1 MLALMLACSA
11 EITGVEP
18 AVGSARGGD
27 QVLIQGDGLSQDSVI
42 TFGGVPAALTS
53 DDQGVW
59 ATTPPGIAGTVD
71 VLVEGGAGL
80 EDAFTYEPL
89 TLTFVQAAAHYLPDT
104 TGLIAGHTGDVDG
117 DGTVDVV
124 AVLES
129 GSVVIWRGSGTGA
142 FTADEPVL
150 GQVTAAAVADLD
162 GDGTDDV
169 LVCGD
174 RGELPR
180 VLGQVAELP
189 DQGTA
194 CASVTTGDL
203 DGDGL
208 PEVLLVEDRGD
219 HQLHVWWNESA
230 PGEILLTNASPGV
243 EPGVCGTLAGGETT
257 CELVDHG
264 GGYAAALLLTG
275 GATTMT
281 LGVPDPG
288 RVPNAVSWS
297 HAHEASDGQ
306 LTVTLID
313 AEGVRR
319 SGTPVPVSGGGWTQI
334 DQVVDAT
341 PVAIEFALTPSGG
354 ALAIELDDVRLGFQ
368 DGGSVL
374 IEGFELWTPHASWS
388 QSAHDPTPTDVDDDG
403 DVDLILATS
412 TGPVLLEETGALAFQ
427 PGAAGRL
434 AADCAVGG
442 LAMLPGAD
450 VVVTCPD
457 QDRLLRNDGGGW
469 FFDDTAAS
477 MPLDDAHG
485 TGVAAADLDLDGHID
500 LLIGAWG
507 GVDRLYTGTAGGFH
521 DDTPLLSLEPHDTV
535 AMLPADVDGD
545 GDLDVLALDADGGR
559 LYVSTS
565 E

>member
-1 MLALMLACSA
+1 MLVLMLACSA

-42 TFGGVPAALTS
+42 TFGGVPAVLTS

-71 VLVEGGAGL
+71 VLVDGGAGL
-80 EDAFTYEPL
+80 EDAFTYQPL

-104 TGLIAGHTGDVDG
+104 TGVIAGHTGDVDG
-117 DGTVDVV
+117 DGALD
-124 AVLES
+124 AVLVLDT

-142 FTADEPVL
+142 FTADEPIL
-150 GQVTAAAVADLD
+150 GQVAAAAVADLD

-180 VLGQVAELP
+180 VLEQVAELP

-219 HQLHVWWNESA
+219 HELHVWWNESA
-230 PGEILLTNASPGV
+230 PGQITLTQASAGV
-243 EPGVCGTLAGGETT
+243 EPGACGTLAGGETT

-264 GGYAAALLLTG
+264 DGYAAALLLTG
-275 GATTMT
+275 GTTT
-281 LGVPDPG
+281 LTLSVPDPG
-288 RVPNAVSWS
+288 RAPTSVSWS
-297 HAHEASDGQ
+297 HAHEAGDGQ

-313 AEGVRR
+313 SAGGRA
-319 SGTPVPVSGGGWTQI
+319 SGTPVPVSGGGWTRI
-334 DQVVDAT
+334 DQVTEIT
-341 PVAIEFALTPSGG
+341 PVALEFSLTPSGG
-354 ALAIELDDVRLGFQ
+354 ALAVELDDVRLGFD

-374 IEGFELWTPHASWS
+374 VEGFETWTPLATWT
-388 QSAHDPTPTDVDDDG
+388 QSARTPTPADVDDDG

-412 TGPVLLEETGALAFQ
+412 TGPALLEETGALDFR
-427 PGAAGRL
+427 PGATGRL

-442 LAMLPGAD
+442 LAVLPGAD

-485 TGVAAADLDLDGHID
+485 TGVAAADLDLDGHPD

-507 GVDRLYTGTAGGFH
+507 GVDRLYTGTATAFQ
-521 DDTPLLSLEPHDTV
+521 DDTPLLSLEPHDTR
-535 AMLPADVDGD
+535 ALLPADVDGD
-545 GDLDVLALDADGGR
+545 GDLDVLAIDADGGR
-559 LYVSTS
+559 LYISTG